1 MNQAAAPSPTVE
13 AKFHVEPHP
22 DPVVRALI
30 VEVERLREENR
41 SLQAQLNRLSR
52 GGVWR

>member
-30 VEVERLREENR
+30 AEVERLRRVNDA
-41 SLQAQLNRLSR
+41 LVYKLSEL
-52 GGVWR
+52 GVNTWP